1 MSSMAQLAQK
11 SYEMIELLDFTNE
24 IDLFMKMV
32 ISNLVVS
39 VNQNIA
45 LKIIEKNSSPTKE
58 QKIESKEILKSLNEV
73 AKITQDSNVYHSCVG
88 LKAILESYLNDKYMQ
103 NLGFEIFNK
112 IDFNIIEYGI
122 ECEKIDKSTKEWEI

>member
-112 IDFNIIEYGI
+112 IDFNIMEYVI
-122 ECEKIDKSTKEWEI
+122 ECEI